1 MLASALA
8 AVEDRTARPA
18 KLLLAQWY
26 QAVARVAERLASLER
41 TAADSGR
48 PLAGTPE
55 QVAAFHAALVGDDLQ
70 AAELAR
76 VAWDWLAYPKR
87 QGDGIVLP
95 VTFDSARRLGP
106 YWSAT
111 ATLEKGDGTQRV
123 LSIVSRSEPSAVAGD
138 RLLVTGLV
146 LGDGVIWAAD
156 WHPTAGG
163 AAEPAADPEPAF
175 PAAPF

>member
-1 MLASALA
+1 MKPF
-8 AVEDRTARPA
+8 R
-18 KLLLAQWY
+18 LLAEATTTEGRHLKLHEHDGDYYILLNGQ
-26 QAVARVAERLASLER
+26 QLMSSRTSASEI
-41 TAADSGR
+41 
-48 PLAGTPE
+48 
-55 QVAAFHAALVGDDLQ
+55 
-70 AAELAR
+70 ELAR

-111 ATLEKGDGTQRV
+111 ATLEEGDGTQRV